1 MAYRA
6 CLILRRL
13 IVKIGRSRRRTKRGS
28 RVTLQA
34 QNVQVAGL
42 DQTWIRRSMWGVAD
56 YATLCLDRQVLEN
69 ERSLFIRVAGVADRI
84 PRGCRA
90 KLLADESTMGIMTI
104 GTLNEPFFHPM
115 VERHVELRLDFLM
128 AGVAEIRLSF
138 DQKGLIRHSVVGRMT
153 VQAT

>member
-34 QNVQVAGL
+34 QNVQVAGP
-42 DQTWIRRSMWGVAD
+42 DQTRIRRSMWRVAG
-56 YATLCLDRQVLEN
+56 YATLGLDRQMFED
-69 ERSLFIRVAGVADRI
+69 EWALFIGVAGVADRI

-90 KLLADESTMGIMTI
+90 KLLADEPTMGIMTI
-104 GTLNEPFFHPM
+104 GTLNEPLFHSM
-115 VERHVELRLDFLM
+115 VERHVELRLDLLM
-128 AGVAEIRLSF
+128 AAIAEIFLGF
-138 DQKGLIRHSVVGRMT
+138 DQKKLIRHSVVGRMA